1 MLYKNRNY
9 KIILFGKSKSIMKN
23 NHQTINKSNPLVV
36 YGFGAVGQRIV
47 DSLLDLSVK
56 IDLIIDKNKYGSKY
70 KNIPIVSLT
79 EIEKQT
85 NHGRNCLI
93 ALNNHYVDLRE
104 IHQSLQACQF
114 KQILTLQQIQKLAN
128 EIEIKDGYWLDLAFN
143 YNAYSNEIDAFKAL
157 LADSKS
163 LEIANQIIHYRTL
176 GQIEDYP
183 APSLE
188 DEYAPQDIPRYKN
201 PLTIIDCGAYDG
213 IAIEKLM
220 QAGYTINRFAAFE
233 PDQKNFAK
241 LIGKPFDTSES
252 ICLPL
257 GVWSN
262 NTQLRFSSN
271 GNMGSS
277 LNSNGDTIINC
288 VRVDDVLQDFAPNLI
303 KFDVEGAET
312 EAIHGLK
319 KTIYQY
325 QPNLAI
331 SVYHKPSHLFEIALL
346 IDAWGLDYQFYLRVH
361 EHNTFG
367 TVLYCLQNKHIQKKT
382 TS

>member
-1 MLYKNRNY
+1 
-9 KIILFGKSKSIMKN
+9 MKKYQ
-23 NHQTINKSNPLVV
+23 QTINQSNPLVV
-36 YGFGAVGQRIV
+36 YGLGAAGQRIV
-47 DSLLDLSVK
+47 DRLHDLGVK

-79 EIEKQT
+79 EVEKQR

-128 EIEIKDGYWLDLAFN
+128 EIEIKDGYWLDLDFN
-143 YNAYSNEIDAFKAL
+143 YDVHTNEIDAFKAL

-163 LEIANQIIHYRTL
+163 VHLANQIIRYRNL
-176 GQIEDYP
+176 GHIEDYP

-213 IAIEKLM
+213 IAIEKLIR
-220 QAGYTINRFAAFE
+220 AGYQVNRFTAFE
-233 PDQKNFAK
+233 PDQQNFAK
-241 LIGKPFDTSES
+241 LINKPFNVSQS

-257 GVWSN
+257 GVWSS
-262 NTQLRFSSN
+262 NTQLRFSSHA
-271 GNMGSS
+271 NMGSS
-277 LNSNGDTIINC
+277 LNQNGDSIIQC
-288 VRVDDVLQDFAPNLI
+288 VRVDDVLHDFAPNLI
-303 KFDVEGAET
+303 KFDVEGAEI

-367 TVLYCLQNKHIQKKT
+367 TVLYCLQDKHIQK
-382 TS
+382 